1 MKIKDGFIVKNV
13 AGSNI
18 VVPTGEQVVN
28 FNGIMTLN
36 ETALFLWNEIQNG
49 TPEGELVKKLL
60 DEYDVDE
67 ATAKKDVDAF
77 ILKLKE
83 AKFID

>member
-49 TPEGELVKKLL
+49 TQEGELVKKLL